1 MFLITESA
9 MREAVQGQDVRS
21 VARELQ
27 DRRFLY
33 TNDSNRLRS
42 KHTVRGSRPYFYA
55 VRGSILE
62 FEG

>member
-1 MFLITESA
+1 